1 MLRLRKSLLK
11 TSYMGECTAKVRS
24 KGCKIFPD
32 RRGKAPLTIEA
43 QPTHHN
49 VAPTASVSIS
59 QLVGFM
65 QLQAEYYRQVYG
77 NQDESAYICFLN
89 CMGEAGL
96 IRNRDVDT
104 CN

>member
-1 MLRLRKSLLK
+1 VYAEAQKKPLKNLL
-11 TSYMGECTAKVRS
+11 YGECTAKVRS
-24 KGCKIFPD
+24 KGCKLIPD

-43 QPTHHN
+43 QSTHHN

-77 NQDESAYICFLN
+77 N
-89 CMGEAGL
+89 
-96 IRNRDVDT
+96 
-104 CN
+104 